1 MKKPLIVNAVSRLLA
16 ALAYRMQAADRHA
29 QARAMLRDR
38 AGLSPIR
45 KGI

>member
-1 MKKPLIVNAVSRLLA
+1 MKAAIVRIARA
-16 ALAYRMQAADRHA
+16 FAYRMQASERHA
-29 QARAMLRDR
+29 IARAALRDR

>member
-1 MKKPLIVNAVSRLLA
+1 MKSLAMRAIA
-16 ALAYRMQAADRHA
+16 ALAYRMQTNTRHA

-45 KGI
+45 KGA

>member
-1 MKKPLIVNAVSRLLA
+1 MKAFIARAFAV
-16 ALAYRMQAADRHA
+16 LAYRMQAPDRHA